1 MADLSA
7 FSSTSF
13 STTSWI
19 NASLQVNFVL
29 NSIFCCICL
38 SSVLKEFVVDSSE
51 SSGSADA
58 IESYISSLTMK
69 LHIMAQDYTDQ
80 LETAMVRTI
89 WS

>member
-1 MADLSA
+1 M
-7 FSSTSF
+7 
-13 STTSWI
+13 
-19 NASLQVNFVL
+19 
-29 NSIFCCICL
+29 
-38 SSVLKEFVVDSSE
+38 LKEFVVDSSE